1 MRRLVWSMLAVAVV
15 MAAPPGAGAQVVDDN
30 PSAASRGAG
39 QVSVFLRGQA
49 GDLQYSELSGGGFT
63 PWASLGGIISSGPGS
78 AGRSASITDVLA
90 RGTDNGMYHQAFVV
104 GTGWSGFNALGGA
117 LLSAP
122 GVDVR
127 QGGGYID
134 TYYRGTDNAI
144 VARSW
149 TPAGGWGA
157 PDTTSLGGGTLAAP
171 ALVSRAPEVLDI
183 FIRGTDDS
191 LYRDAWSGSAWSG
204 WTVMPGGM
212 KTGFS
217 PAATTRTTGTMD
229 LFARGTD
236 GEVRWASFDGAVW
249 SSWRSIAG
257 AVESGPAAVAD
268 TSNRIWLFARQGGD
282 VAYNVYSDGSWS
294 GWQPMHPPPPPPAPP
309 ACAAGAGR
317 LTAHA
322 RGVDYGKRPL
332 ISGRAR
338 RADGAPLMG
347 ATVTV
352 KSGTWTRTAAVAPSG
367 HYRIRIPAGPTR
379 RLQLTALA
387 PSAGSLACVTMRA
400 RTRAGV
406 RLAATKRVRPR
417 GVVRFRGTVR
427 GKGIP
432 RSGKL
437 VELQAFDGGRWRV
450 FAQPRTNRKGAF
462 KTSYRL
468 RRTFR
473 PRNFRFRARVRK
485 ESGFPYEVGYSRS
498 VRVRVR
504 R

>member
-352 KSGTWTRTAAVAPSG
+352 KSGTLDADRRGRAVRPLPHPDPGGPDAPPAADRARPERGLARLRDDARPDPRRSEAGGHEARAPARRRALPRDG
-367 HYRIRIPAGPTR
+367 ARQGDPPQRQARRAAGLR
-379 RLQLTALA
+379 RRALA
-387 PSAGSLACVTMRA
+387 
-400 RTRAGV
+400 
-406 RLAATKRVRPR
+406 RVRPAAHEPQGR
-417 GVVRFRGTVR
+417 
-427 GKGIP
+427 
-432 RSGKL
+432 
-437 VELQAFDGGRWRV
+437 LQDVLPAPAYV
-450 FAQPRTNRKGAF
+450 PPA
-462 KTSYRL
+462 
-468 RRTFR
+468 
-473 PRNFRFRARVRK
+473 
-485 ESGFPYEVGYSRS
+485 
-498 VRVRVR
+498 
-504 R
+504 